1 MKAYSV
7 DLREKIVK
15 AHLVEK
21 SSIREVAAR
30 FSVSRS
36 LVQKL
41 VKQQKTEGNVDPKPR
56 GKPQFSYLSNA
67 EAQEQVKDL
76 VAKHQDATLV
86 ELCEL
91 FTQTTGNGVSPT
103 AMCRCLQKLGL
114 SRRQRLRITAA
125 KRRRKE
131 FKTQSSSKKN
141 HAVQLELGL

>member
-67 EAQEQVKDL
+67 EAQEHVKDL
-76 VAKHQDATLV
+76 VTKHPDATLI

-114 SRRQRLRITAA
+114 SHRQRSRITAA
-125 KRRRKE
+125 KRGRKG
-131 FKTQSSSKKN
+131 FKTRSSS
-141 HAVQLELGL
+141 